1 MNRRLA
7 IGVGA
12 AAAVLAAGGGVAVL
26 AWPDGGDAGAPVAA
40 EQVTVLPPDP
50 SAAPP
55 KIKTAFNTVDIAAPA
70 GGGDAE
76 LPERETKR
84 FSMVGV
90 SWSDPAAVP
99 KGDIQVKT
107 RSVAGKWSAW
117 KTLERDSEGP
127 DGAEGTN
134 PGLRGGTVPLWA
146 GPSDGVAARVV
157 GGGSGLPAGLRLDL
171 TDPGEES
178 GGQGGGVAVTESPA
192 AGTTTEPTQDP
203 TGEPTVDPT
212 TTEPEAEPT
221 TGATTTTP
229 AAVPTTTSAPVS
241 TTTPAPAT
249 TTTTTKAT
257 TAPAATSAK
266 PSSAGVTANAVPT
279 STTPVKAQFPS
290 YVSRSSWGADET
302 IVGSISVAS
311 EVRVLWVHHTGF
323 GDNKYSCADSAA
335 IVRSIQLNDVKGKQ
349 FSDIGYNYLVDKCGK
364 LFEGRKGGV
373 ENAVIGAHA
382 KGFNTNYAGIAVIG
396 NFETDLVS
404 NAAIEKTLAQVAAAR
419 LGKYNY
425 SPTSTVTVAAGS
437 DNDKFKL
444 GDKVTLNRIAG
455 HKDGDATACPG
466 KNLYPRLPAIRALA
480 SEQITGLALS
490 RITGVTKQGSV
501 YYTKKTATLSW
512 SVTTPT
518 AKIARFEIYVDNKK
532 VASPVSSARS
542 ATVTLAAG
550 KHSVIVRGVHTA
562 GSTAQ
567 FGVTVIG
574 DPTAPTWTAGM
585 AVNLRPGTYN
595 ATSVPVTLTL
605 SAKDNAAFAGF
616 TVTKPRAATLGASAK
631 SWNVNVKPGTTTYAV
646 TARDVAGNTRTAQ
659 IGRKLAIVPE
669 TSAKKTGAWTT
680 VKNKAHLSG
689 KALSA
694 SAKGRKLTWSFTGR
708 TAALAFMKTPKSG
721 KVAIYVDGKKVSTL
735 DLKSAKNAYRQA
747 VWTRNLASGKHKI
760 MIEVL
765 GTKGRP
771 TVISDGLVVGN

>member
-26 AWPDGGDAGAPVAA
+26 AWPDSGTGGATAAAA
-40 EQVTVLPPDP
+40 EQVAVLPPDP
-50 SAAPP
+50 AAAPP
-55 KIKTAFNTVDIAAPA
+55 KVKTEFATVDFAAPS

-76 LPERETKR
+76 LPERKTKR

-99 KGDIQVKT
+99 QGEIQVKT
-107 RSVAGKWSAW
+107 RSVASGAWSGW
-117 KTLERDSEGP
+117 KTLQRESDGP
-127 DGAEGTN
+127 DGPEAGN

-146 GPSDGVAARVV
+146 GPSDGVAARVT
-157 GGGSGLPAGLRLDL
+157 GSGSGLPAGLRLDL

-178 GGQGGGVAVTESPA
+178 GGQGGGAAVTESPSA
-192 AGTTTEPTQDP
+192 EPSDT
-203 TGEPTVDPT
+203 PTVDPT
-212 TTEPEAEPT
+212 TTAPQAEPT
-221 TGATTTTP
+221 TDATTTAP
-229 AAVPTTTSAPVS
+229 AAESTPTTAPVT
-241 TTTPAPAT
+241 TTTPAPAAT
-249 TTTTTKAT
+249 TATKAT

-290 YVSRSSWGADET
+290 YVSRAAWGADER
-302 IVGSISVAS
+302 IVGSISVAG

-323 GDNKYSCADSAA
+323 GDNNYSCADSAA
-335 IVRSIQLNDVKGKQ
+335 IVRSIQLNDVNGRKY
-349 FSDIGYNYLVDKCGK
+349 SDIGYNYLVDKCGK

-396 NFETDLVS
+396 NFDTDLVS

-490 RITGVTKQGSV
+490 KVTGATKLGSV
-501 YYTKKTATLSW
+501 YYTKKTVGLTW
-512 SVTTPT
+512 SVSTAN
-518 AKIARFEIYVDNKK
+518 AKIARFEIYVDGKK
-532 VASPVSSARS
+532 VASPVNTARS
-542 ATVTLAAG
+542 AAVTLAAG
-550 KHSVIVRGVHTA
+550 KHSVIVRAVHTL

-567 FGVTVIG
+567 VGATVVG

-585 AVNLRPGTYN
+585 AVNLRPGTYS

-631 SWNVNVKPGTTTYAV
+631 GWNVNVKPGATTYAV

-669 TSAKKTGAWTT
+669 TSAKKTGTWTT
-680 VKNKAHLSG
+680 VKNKGHLSG

-694 SAKGRKLTWSFTGR
+694 STKGRKLTWSFTSR
-708 TAALAFMKTPKSG
+708 TAALVFLKTPKSG
-721 KVAIYVDGKKVSTL
+721 KVAVYVDGKKVSTV
-735 DLKSAKNAYRQA
+735 DLKSAKNTYRQA

>member
-1 MNRRLA
+1 M
-7 IGVGA
+7 
-12 AAAVLAAGGGVAVL
+12 L
-26 AWPDGGDAGAPVAA
+26 AWPDSGDAGASVVA

-55 KIKTAFNTVDIAAPA
+55 KIKTAFNTVEIAASS
-70 GGGDAE
+70 GGGDVD
-76 LPERETKR
+76 LPERKTKR

-99 KGDIQVKT
+99 QGEIQVKT
-107 RSVAGKWSAW
+107 RSAASGRWSVW
-117 KTLERDSEGP
+117 KTLQREADGP
-127 DGAEGTN
+127 DGLEAGN

-146 GPSDGVAARVV
+146 GLSDGVAARVV

-178 GGQGGGVAVTESPA
+178 GGRGGGAAVTESPSA
-192 AGTTTEPTQDP
+192 EPSDT
-203 TGEPTVDPT
+203 PTVDPT
-212 TTEPEAEPT
+212 TTAPGAEPT

-229 AAVPTTTSAPVS
+229 AAVPATTTAPVA
-241 TTTPAPAT
+241 TTTPAPAAT
-249 TTTTTKAT
+249 TAT

-290 YVSRSSWGADET
+290 YVNRAGWQADES
-302 IVGSISVAS
+302 IVKSIEVAK
-311 EVRVLWVHHTGF
+311 EVRVLWVHHTATGN
-323 GDNKYSCADSAA
+323 DYNCADSWK
-335 IVRSIQLNDVKGKQ
+335 IVKSIQSNDVNGKG

-373 ENAVIGAHA
+373 ENPVVGAQT

-396 NFETDLVS
+396 DFEGDVKTGKVPLQS

-425 SPTSTVTVAAGS
+425 SPTSTAKVQAGAT
-437 DNDKFKL
+437 NGKFAE
-444 GDKVTLNRIAG
+444 GAWVTLNRIAG
-455 HKDGDATACPG
+455 HMDGDATACPG

-490 RITGVTKQGSV
+490 RITGATKQGSV
-501 YYTKKTATLSW
+501 YYTKKTATVSW
-512 SVTTPT
+512 AVTTPT

-532 VASPVSSARS
+532 VASPAGSARS

-550 KHSVIVRGVHTA
+550 RHSVIVRGVHAT
-562 GSTAQ
+562 GGTAQ

-574 DPTAPTWTAGM
+574 DPTAPAWTAGM

-631 SWNVNVKPGTTTYAV
+631 GWNVNVKPGTTTYAV

-669 TSAKKTGAWTT
+669 TSAKKTGTWTT

-694 SAKGRKLTWSFTGR
+694 SSKGRKLTWSFTGR
-708 TAALAFMKTPKSG
+708 TAALTFMKTPKSG

-747 VWTRNLASGKHKI
+747 VWTRNLTSGKHKI